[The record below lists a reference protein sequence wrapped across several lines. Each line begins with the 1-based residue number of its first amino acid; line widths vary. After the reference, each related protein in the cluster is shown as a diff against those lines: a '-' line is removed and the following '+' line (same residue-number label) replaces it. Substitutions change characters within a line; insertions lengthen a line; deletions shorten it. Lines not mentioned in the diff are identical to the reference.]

1 MRDEY
6 IFTTEEQ
13 AKRFMENLEYL
24 DPGSDGKIYRS
35 SVMAIYALAVNADSS
50 MPYWL
55 IETIQNQTKSII
67 DYVTTDNDSFVVIT
81 KDLKTDMITYDMEIL
96 CQYDKD
102 RHIYAKCM
110 YDPKHAG
117 FAGLN
122 KPSMTRVLRNVLRK
136 AANKDFSVLNG
147 TLDVDIWIRIR
158 HAKADNGIVYTFWTI
173 PCAMVVGENRKHMIH
188 FNAEYELLG
197 YVKKDIPSGIM
208 TILEPAQY
216 DVYKDLLNL
225 ESISE
230 EGYRLD
236 FTCIKGDRTT
246 I

>member
-1 MRDEY
+1 MRDKY

-13 AKRFMENLEYL
+13 AKKFVENLEYL
-24 DPGSDGKIYRS
+24 DSDGKIYRS
-35 SVMAIYALAVNADSS
+35 SVMAMYALAVNSDSS
-50 MPYWL
+50 MPYWP
-55 IETIQNQTKSII
+55 IETTQNQTKSII

-81 KDLKTDMITYDMEIL
+81 KDLKTDMEIL
-96 CQYDKD
+96 CQYGTD

-122 KPSMTRVLRNVLRK
+122 KLSMTKVLRNVLRK
-136 AANKDFSVLNG
+136 AANEDFSVLNG
-147 TLDVDIWIRIR
+147 TLDIDIWIRIR

-188 FNAEYELLG
+188 FNAKYELLG

-216 DVYKDLLNL
+216 GVYKDLLNL
-225 ESISE
+225 ESIPE
-230 EGYRLD
+230 EEYHLD
-236 FTCIKGDRTT
+236 FTCVKGDRTT

>member
-13 AKRFMENLEYL
+13 AKKFTENLEYL

-35 SVMAIYALAVNADSS
+35 SVMAMYALAVNADSS
-50 MPYWL
+50 MPYWP
-55 IETIQNQTKSII
+55 IETIQNQTKSIV
-67 DYVTTDNDSFVVIT
+67 DYVEPDNDAFVVIT

-110 YDPKHAG
+110 YDPKYTG

-122 KPSMTRVLRNVLRK
+122 KPSMTRVLRKVLRK
-136 AANKDFSVLNG
+136 AADEDFSVLNG
-147 TLDVDIWIRIR
+147 TLNIDIWVGIR

-208 TILEPAQY
+208 TILESAQY

-230 EGYRLD
+230 EEYRLD

>member
-13 AKRFMENLEYL
+13 AKKFTENLEYL

-35 SVMAIYALAVNADSS
+35 SVMAMYALAVNADSS
-50 MPYWL
+50 MPYWP
-55 IETIQNQTKSII
+55 IETIQNQTKSIV
-67 DYVTTDNDSFVVIT
+67 DYVEPDNDAFVVIT

-96 CQYDKD
+96 CQYDED

-230 EGYRLD
+230 EEYRLD

>member
-1 MRDEY
+1 MRDKY
-6 IFTTEEQ
+6 VFTTEEQ
-13 AKRFMENLEYL
+13 AKKFVENLEYL
-24 DPGSDGKIYRS
+24 DSDGKIYRS
-35 SVMAIYALAVNADSS
+35 SVMAMYALAVNSDSS
-50 MPYWL
+50 MPYWP

-81 KDLKTDMITYDMEIL
+81 KDLKTDMEIL

-110 YDPKHAG
+110 YDPKYTG

-122 KPSMTRVLRNVLRK
+122 KPSMTNVLRNVLRK

-147 TLDVDIWIRIR
+147 TLDVDIWIGIR

-188 FNAEYELLG
+188 FNAEYELFG

-208 TILEPAQY
+208 TFLESAQY

-225 ESISE
+225 GSVSE
-230 EGYRLD
+230 EEYHLD
-236 FTCIKGDRTT
+236 FTCVKGDRTT
-246 I
+246 V

>member
-13 AKRFMENLEYL
+13 AKKFTENLEYL

-35 SVMAIYALAVNADSS
+35 SVMAMYALAVNADSS
-50 MPYWL
+50 MPYWP
-55 IETIQNQTKSII
+55 IETIQNQTKSIV
-67 DYVTTDNDSFVVIT
+67 DYVEPDNDAFVVIT

-110 YDPKHAG
+110 YDPKYTG

-122 KPSMTRVLRNVLRK
+122 KPSMTRVLRKVLRK
-136 AANKDFSVLNG
+136 AADEDFSVLNG

-188 FNAEYELLG
+188 FNSEYELLG

-208 TILEPAQY
+208 TILESAQY

-225 ESISE
+225 GSVSE
-230 EGYRLD
+230 EEYHLE
-236 FTCIKGDRTT
+236 FTCVKGDRTT
-246 I
+246 V

>member
-13 AKRFMENLEYL
+13 AKKFTENLEYL

-35 SVMAIYALAVNADSS
+35 SVMAMYALAVNADSS
-50 MPYWL
+50 MPYWP
-55 IETIQNQTKSII
+55 IETTQNQTKSII

-96 CQYDKD
+96 CQYDED

-188 FNAEYELLG
+188 FNSEYELLG

-208 TILEPAQY
+208 TILESAQY

-230 EGYRLD
+230 EEYRLD

>member
-13 AKRFMENLEYL
+13 AKKFTENLEYL

-35 SVMAIYALAVNADSS
+35 SVMAMYALAVNADSS
-50 MPYWL
+50 MPYWP
-55 IETIQNQTKSII
+55 IETTQNQTKSII

-96 CQYDKD
+96 CQYDED

>member
-1 MRDEY
+1 MRDKY
-6 IFTTEEQ
+6 VFTTEEQ
-13 AKRFMENLEYL
+13 AKKFVENLEYL
-24 DPGSDGKIYRS
+24 DSDGKIYRS
-35 SVMAIYALAVNADSS
+35 SVMAMYALAVNSDSS
-50 MPYWL
+50 MPYWP

-67 DYVTTDNDSFVVIT
+67 DYVTTDNDAFVVVT
-81 KDLKTDMITYDMEIL
+81 KDLKTDMITYYMQIL
-96 CQYDKD
+96 CLYDKD
-102 RHIYAKCM
+102 RHVYAKCM
-110 YDPKHAG
+110 YDPKYTG

-122 KPSMTRVLRNVLRK
+122 KPSMTRVLRKVLRK
-136 AANKDFSVLNG
+136 AADEDFSVLNG

-208 TILEPAQY
+208 TILESAQY

-230 EGYRLD
+230 EAYHLD
-236 FTCIKGDRTT
+236 FTCVKGDRTA

>member
-13 AKRFMENLEYL
+13 AKKFTENLEYL

-35 SVMAIYALAVNADSS
+35 SVMAMYALAVNADSS
-50 MPYWL
+50 MPYWP
-55 IETIQNQTKSII
+55 IETIQNQIKSIV
-67 DYVTTDNDSFVVIT
+67 DYAVTDNDAFVVVT
-81 KDLKTDMITYDMEIL
+81 KDLKTDMITYYMQIL
-96 CQYDKD
+96 CLYDKD
-102 RHIYAKCM
+102 RHVYAKCM
-110 YDPKHAG
+110 YDPKYTG

-122 KPSMTRVLRNVLRK
+122 KPSMTRVLKKVLRK
-136 AANKDFSVLNG
+136 AADEDFSVLNG
-147 TLDVDIWIRIR
+147 TLDVDIWIGIR

-208 TILEPAQY
+208 TFLESAQY

-225 ESISE
+225 GSVSE
-230 EGYRLD
+230 EEYHLD
-236 FTCIKGDRTT
+236 FTCVKGDRTT
-246 I
+246 V

>member
-13 AKRFMENLEYL
+13 AKKFTENLEYL

-35 SVMAIYALAVNADSS
+35 SVMAMYALAVNADSS
-50 MPYWL
+50 MPYWP
-55 IETIQNQTKSII
+55 IETTQNQTKSII

-110 YDPKHAG
+110 YDPKYTG

-122 KPSMTRVLRNVLRK
+122 KPSMTNVLRNVLRK

-216 DVYKDLLNL
+216 GVYKDLLNL

>member
-1 MRDEY
+1 MRDKY
-6 IFTTEEQ
+6 VFTTEEQ
-13 AKRFMENLEYL
+13 AKKFVENLEYL
-24 DPGSDGKIYRS
+24 DYDGKIYRS
-35 SVMAIYALAVNADSS
+35 SVMAMYALAVNSDSS
-50 MPYWL
+50 MPYWP
-55 IETIQNQTKSII
+55 IETTQNQTKSII

-96 CQYDKD
+96 CQYDED

-230 EGYRLD
+230 EEYRLD

>member
-50 MPYWL
+50 MPYWP
-55 IETIQNQTKSII
+55 IETIQNQTKSIV
-67 DYVTTDNDSFVVIT
+67 DYAVTDNDAFVVVT

>member
-1 MRDEY
+1 MMRDKY
-6 IFTTEEQ
+6 VFTTEEQ
-13 AKRFMENLEYL
+13 AKKFVENLEYL
-24 DPGSDGKIYRS
+24 DSDGKIYRS
-35 SVMAIYALAVNADSS
+35 SVMAMYALAVNSDSS
-50 MPYWL
+50 MPYWP

-67 DYVTTDNDSFVVIT
+67 DYVTTDNDAFVVVT
-81 KDLKTDMITYDMEIL
+81 KDLKTDMITYDMQIL

-102 RHIYAKCM
+102 RHVYAKGSV
-110 YDPKHAG
+110 PNTLVI
-117 FAGLN
+117 AGLN
-122 KPSMTRVLRNVLRK
+122 KPSMTRVLRKVLRK
-136 AANKDFSVLNG
+136 AADEDFSVLNG

-216 DVYKDLLNL
+216 GVYKDLLNL

-230 EGYRLD
+230 EEYHLD

>member
-35 SVMAIYALAVNADSS
+35 SVMAMYALAVNADSS
-50 MPYWL
+50 MPYWP
-55 IETIQNQTKSII
+55 IETIQNQTKSIV
-67 DYVTTDNDSFVVIT
+67 DYAVTDNDAFVVVT

-96 CQYDKD
+96 CQYDED

>member
-35 SVMAIYALAVNADSS
+35 SVMAMYALAVNADSS
-50 MPYWL
+50 MPYWP
-55 IETIQNQTKSII
+55 IETIQNQTKSIV
-67 DYVTTDNDSFVVIT
+67 DYAVTDNDAFVVVT
-81 KDLKTDMITYDMEIL
+81 KDLKTDMITYDMQIL

-110 YDPKHAG
+110 YDPKYTG

-122 KPSMTRVLRNVLRK
+122 KPSMTRVLRKVLRK
-136 AANKDFSVLNG
+136 AADEDFSVLNG

-230 EGYRLD
+230 EEYRLD

>member
-35 SVMAIYALAVNADSS
+35 SVMAMYALAVNADSS
-50 MPYWL
+50 MPYWP
-55 IETIQNQTKSII
+55 IETIQNQTKSIV
-67 DYVTTDNDSFVVIT
+67 DYAVTDNDAFVVVT
-81 KDLKTDMITYDMEIL
+81 KDLKTDMITYYMQIL
-96 CQYDKD
+96 CLYDKD
-102 RHIYAKCM
+102 RHVYAKCM
-110 YDPKHAG
+110 YDPKYTG

-122 KPSMTRVLRNVLRK
+122 KPSMTRVLRKVLRK
-136 AANKDFSVLNG
+136 AADEDFSVLNG

-230 EGYRLD
+230 EEYRLD

>member
-6 IFTTEEQ
+6 IFATEEQ
-13 AKRFMENLEYL
+13 AKKFTENLEYL

-35 SVMAIYALAVNADSS
+35 SVMAMYALAVNADSS
-50 MPYWL
+50 MPYWP
-55 IETIQNQTKSII
+55 IETIQNQTKSIV
-67 DYVTTDNDSFVVIT
+67 DYVEPDNDAFVVIT

-96 CQYDKD
+96 CQYDED

-230 EGYRLD
+230 EEYRLD

>member
-13 AKRFMENLEYL
+13 AKKFTENLKYL

-35 SVMAIYALAVNADSS
+35 SVMAMYALAVNADSS
-50 MPYWL
+50 MPYWP
-55 IETIQNQTKSII
+55 IETIQNQTKSIV
-67 DYVTTDNDSFVVIT
+67 DYVEPDNDAFVVIT

-110 YDPKHAG
+110 YDPKYTG

-122 KPSMTRVLRNVLRK
+122 KPSMTRVLRKVLRK
-136 AANKDFSVLNG
+136 AADEDFSVLNG
-147 TLDVDIWIRIR
+147 TLNIDIWVGIR

-208 TILEPAQY
+208 TFLESAQY

-225 ESISE
+225 GSVSE
-230 EGYRLD
+230 EEYHLE
-236 FTCIKGDRTT
+236 FTCVKGDRTT
-246 I
+246 V

>member
-1 MRDEY
+1 MRDKY
-6 IFTTEEQ
+6 VFTTEEQ
-13 AKRFMENLEYL
+13 AKKFVENLEYL
-24 DPGSDGKIYRS
+24 DYDGKIYRS
-35 SVMAIYALAVNADSS
+35 SVMAMYALAVNSDSS
-50 MPYWL
+50 MPYWP

-96 CQYDKD
+96 CQYDED

-230 EGYRLD
+230 EEYRLD

>member
-35 SVMAIYALAVNADSS
+35 SVMAMYALAVNADSS
-50 MPYWL
+50 MPYWP
-55 IETIQNQTKSII
+55 IETIQNQTKSIV
-67 DYVTTDNDSFVVIT
+67 DYAVTDNDAFVVVT

-122 KPSMTRVLRNVLRK
+122 KPSMTRVLRKVLRK

>member
-1 MRDEY
+1 MRDKY
-6 IFTTEEQ
+6 VFTTEEQ
-13 AKRFMENLEYL
+13 AKKFVENLEYL
-24 DPGSDGKIYRS
+24 DSDGKIYRS
-35 SVMAIYALAVNADSS
+35 SVMAMYALAVNSDSS
-50 MPYWL
+50 MPYWP
-55 IETIQNQTKSII
+55 IETIQNQTKSVI

-110 YDPKHAG
+110 YDPKYTG

-122 KPSMTRVLRNVLRK
+122 KPSMTNVLRNVLRK

-147 TLDVDIWIRIR
+147 TLDVDIWIGIR

-216 DVYKDLLNL
+216 YVYKDLLNL

-230 EGYRLD
+230 EEYRLD

>member
-1 MRDEY
+1 MRDKY
-6 IFTTEEQ
+6 VFTTEEQ
-13 AKRFMENLEYL
+13 AKKFVENLEYL
-24 DPGSDGKIYRS
+24 DSDGKIYRS
-35 SVMAIYALAVNADSS
+35 SVMAMYALAVNSDSS
-50 MPYWL
+50 MPYWP
-55 IETIQNQTKSII
+55 IETTQNQTKSII

-110 YDPKHAG
+110 YDPKYTG

-122 KPSMTRVLRNVLRK
+122 KPSMTNVLRNVLRK

-230 EGYRLD
+230 EEYRLD

>member
-35 SVMAIYALAVNADSS
+35 SVMAMYALDSDSS
-50 MPYWL
+50 MPYWP
-55 IETIQNQTKSII
+55 IETTQNQTKSII

-96 CQYDKD
+96 CQYDED

-230 EGYRLD
+230 EEYRLD

>member
-1 MRDEY
+1 MHDEY

-13 AKRFMENLEYL
+13 AKKFTENLEYL

-35 SVMAIYALAVNADSS
+35 SVMAMYALAVNADSS
-50 MPYWL
+50 MPYWP
-55 IETIQNQTKSII
+55 IETIQNQTKSIV
-67 DYVTTDNDSFVVIT
+67 DYVEPDNDAFVVIT

-110 YDPKHAG
+110 YDPKYTG

-122 KPSMTRVLRNVLRK
+122 KPSMTRVLRKVLRK
-136 AANKDFSVLNG
+136 AADEDFSVLNG

-188 FNAEYELLG
+188 FNSEYELLG

-208 TILEPAQY
+208 TILESAQY

-230 EGYRLD
+230 EAYHLD
-236 FTCIKGDRTT
+236 FTCVKGDRTT

>member
-1 MRDEY
+1 MRDKY
-6 IFTTEEQ
+6 VFTTEEQ
-13 AKRFMENLEYL
+13 AKKFVENLEYL
-24 DPGSDGKIYRS
+24 DYDGKIYRS
-35 SVMAIYALAVNADSS
+35 SVMAMYALAVNADSS
-50 MPYWL
+50 MPYWP

-96 CQYDKD
+96 CQYDED

-230 EGYRLD
+230 EEYRLD

>member
-1 MRDEY
+1 MRDKY
-6 IFTTEEQ
+6 VFTTEEQ
-13 AKRFMENLEYL
+13 AKKFVENLEYL
-24 DPGSDGKIYRS
+24 DSDGKIYRS
-35 SVMAIYALAVNADSS
+35 SVMAMYALAVNSDSS
-50 MPYWL
+50 MPYWP

-110 YDPKHAG
+110 YDPKYTG

-136 AANKDFSVLNG
+136 AANEDFSVLNG
-147 TLDVDIWIRIR
+147 TLDIDIWIRIR

-230 EGYRLD
+230 EEYRLD

>member
-1 MRDEY
+1 MRDKY
-6 IFTTEEQ
+6 VFTTEEQ
-13 AKRFMENLEYL
+13 AKKFVENLEYL
-24 DPGSDGKIYRS
+24 DSDGKIYRS
-35 SVMAIYALAVNADSS
+35 SVMAMYALAVNSDSS
-50 MPYWL
+50 MPYWP

-230 EGYRLD
+230 EEYRLD

>member
-35 SVMAIYALAVNADSS
+35 SVMAMYALAVNADSS
-50 MPYWL
+50 MPYWP
-55 IETIQNQTKSII
+55 IETIQNQTKSIV
-67 DYVTTDNDSFVVIT
+67 DYAVTDNDAFVVVT

-110 YDPKHAG
+110 YDPKYTG

-122 KPSMTRVLRNVLRK
+122 KPSMTRVLRKVLRK
-136 AANKDFSVLNG
+136 AADEDFSVLNG

-188 FNAEYELLG
+188 FNSEYELLG

-208 TILEPAQY
+208 TILESAQY

-230 EGYRLD
+230 EAYHLD
-236 FTCIKGDRTT
+236 FTCVKGDRTA

>member
-1 MRDEY
+1 
-6 IFTTEEQ
+6 
-13 AKRFMENLEYL
+13 MENLEYL
-24 DPGSDGKIYRS
+24 DPGSDGKIYHDSNRYYAMTENEKMFEEHYIEM
-35 SVMAIYALAVNADSS
+35 VVNECFPIYLPYLPEKEEYIAD
-50 MPYWL
+50 
-55 IETIQNQTKSII
+55 
-67 DYVTTDNDSFVVIT
+67 VIFMDD

-96 CQYDKD
+96 CQYDED

-230 EGYRLD
+230 EEYRLD

>member
-1 MRDEY
+1 MRDKY
-6 IFTTEEQ
+6 VFTTEEQ
-13 AKRFMENLEYL
+13 AKKFVENLEYL
-24 DPGSDGKIYRS
+24 DSDGKIYRS
-35 SVMAIYALAVNADSS
+35 SVMAMYALAVNSDSS
-50 MPYWL
+50 MPYWP

-81 KDLKTDMITYDMEIL
+81 KDLKTDMEIL

-110 YDPKHAG
+110 YDPKYTG

-122 KPSMTRVLRNVLRK
+122 KPSMTNVLRK

-147 TLDVDIWIRIR
+147 TLDVDIWIGIR

-208 TILEPAQY
+208 TFLESAQY

-225 ESISE
+225 GSVSE
-230 EGYRLD
+230 EEYHLD
-236 FTCIKGDRTT
+236 FTCVKGDRTT
-246 I
+246 V

>member
-1 MRDEY
+1 MRDKY
-6 IFTTEEQ
+6 VFTTEEQ
-13 AKRFMENLEYL
+13 AKKFVENLEYL
-24 DPGSDGKIYRS
+24 DYDGKIYRS
-35 SVMAIYALAVNADSS
+35 SVMAMYALAVNSDSS
-50 MPYWL
+50 MPYWP

-96 CQYDKD
+96 CQYDED

>member
-35 SVMAIYALAVNADSS
+35 SVMAMYALAVNADSS
-50 MPYWL
+50 MPYWP
-55 IETIQNQTKSII
+55 IETIQNQTKSIV
-67 DYVTTDNDSFVVIT
+67 DYAVTDNDAFVVVT
-81 KDLKTDMITYDMEIL
+81 KDLKTDMITYYMQIL
-96 CQYDKD
+96 CLYDKD
-102 RHIYAKCM
+102 RHVYAKCM
-110 YDPKHAG
+110 YDPKYTG

-122 KPSMTRVLRNVLRK
+122 KPSMTRVLRKVLRK
-136 AANKDFSVLNG
+136 AADEDFSVLNG

-188 FNAEYELLG
+188 FNYEYELLG

-230 EGYRLD
+230 EAYRLD